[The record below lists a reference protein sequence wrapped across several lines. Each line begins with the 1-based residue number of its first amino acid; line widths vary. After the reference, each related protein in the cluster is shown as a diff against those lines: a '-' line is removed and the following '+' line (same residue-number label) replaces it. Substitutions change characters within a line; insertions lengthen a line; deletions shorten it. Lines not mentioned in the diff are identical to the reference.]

1 MSFQRIVTR
10 TLPDGSIRKV
20 YPFHISLEGM
30 ESITLCR
37 DEEDYGHLEKC
48 FYIACWMCN
57 CLPII
62 GIAMSNHGHL
72 ALLAE
77 AMAVAQKVGEL
88 IKKRHS
94 QYISWKYNEKSIL
107 GRSDINV
114 QYLDSEWYVR
124 NALAYIPRNALDTG
138 CRIEDYRW
146 SGYRGMF
153 VNGKCPV
160 NCRKVS
166 EMSRREREALFR
178 SHEDLSRVPWLV
190 NTDGFVEPVSACDY
204 QYLESAF
211 NNDPGFFLKVIG
223 LLNPSEMEQIL
234 VINGRRRQTDT
245 ELLAIIAN
253 LAEKW
258 YKRTVPELTP
268 EMKARLIPYLDR
280 NYRTSAAQLARCMQ
294 LPRDIVSQLLPKRPQ
309 TQ

>member
-10 TLPDGSIRKV
+10 TLPDGSTRKV

-62 GIAMSNHGHL
+62 GIVMSNHGHL
-72 ALLAE
+72 ALLAVN
-77 AMAVAQKVGEL
+77 MAIAQKVGEL

-94 QYISWKYNEKSIL
+94 QYLSWKYNEKSIM
-107 GRSDINV
+107 RRTDINV
-114 QYLDSEWYVR
+114 QYLDNEWYVR

-160 NCRKVS
+160 NTRKVS

-178 SHEDLSRVPWLV
+178 SHEDLSHVPWLV
-190 NTDGFVEPVSACDY
+190 NRDGFVEPVSACDY
-204 QYLESAF
+204 PYLESAF
-211 NNDPGFFLKVIG
+211 NNDPAFFLKTIG
-223 LLNPSEMEQIL
+223 LLNPSEMEQKL
-234 VINGRRRQTDT
+234 VLNGRQRHSDT
-245 ELLAIIAN
+245 ELLAIISN

-258 YKRTVPELTP
+258 YKRTVQNLTP

-280 NYRTSAAQLARCMQ
+280 SYRTSVPQLARCMQ
-294 LPRDIVSQLLPKRPQ
+294 LPRDTVSQLLPKRPQ